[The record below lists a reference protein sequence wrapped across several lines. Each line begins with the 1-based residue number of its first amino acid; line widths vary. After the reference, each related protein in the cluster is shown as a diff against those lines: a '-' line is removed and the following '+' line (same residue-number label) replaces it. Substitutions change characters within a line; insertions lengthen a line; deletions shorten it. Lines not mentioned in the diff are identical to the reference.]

1 MSREDKELKK
11 AEKAAKRAEKKNI
24 KAAKKLAKA
33 NFSPEEKKAKRKNIW
48 SHIWKFFRQLAI
60 EIFAGALIAI
70 GIYNFAVNANFPVSG
85 FSGISLILYKL
96 FHFPMGLSTML
107 MNIPVAILC
116 YKLIGKRFFFS
127 SIRCMIVSS
136 LIVDYLAPLLPT
148 YDGDRLLAAICCG
161 VFSGLGYTLIY
172 MQNSS
177 TGGTDFI
184 IMAVKA
190 LNPHLGI
197 GRITFVTDG
206 LIILVGGLLFSD
218 IDGIIYGVIGS
229 YIIALIADKLMYGIN
244 SGKMTLIVTDQG
256 RDICNVIDDTCGR
269 GSTIIQAEGGYKGDN
284 REVVM
289 CACSDKEMYGLQKA
303 IKEKDPDAFM
313 IVLESNEVHGEGF
326 KTLHLGEKEQ

>member
-1 MSREDKELKK
+1 MSRKNKDKVKV
-11 AEKAAKRAEKKNI
+11 
-24 KAAKKLAKA
+24 KLTK
-33 NFSPEEKKAKRKNIW
+33 EEKKIKRKAFGKKVW
-48 SHIWKFFRQLAI
+48 AFLVQFFM
-60 EIFAGALIAI
+60 EILGGTLVAI

-96 FHFPMGLSTML
+96 FNIPIGLSTII
-107 MNIPVAILC
+107 MNIPVAFLC
-116 YKLIGKRFFFS
+116 YKLIRKKFFFS
-127 SIRCMIVSS
+127 SIRCMVVSS
-136 LIVDYLAPLLPT
+136 LIIDYLAPLLPT

-184 IMAVKA
+184 IMAIKA

-197 GRITFVTDG
+197 GKITFIIDG
-206 LIILVGGLLFSD
+206 LIIIVGGLMFSD

-244 SGKMTLIVTDQG
+244 AGKMTLIVTDEG
-256 RDICNVIDDTCGR
+256 RKLCNVIDETCAR
-269 GSTIIQAEGGYKGDN
+269 GSTIIQAEGGYQGDN

-289 CACSDKEMYGLQKA
+289 CACSDKEMYGVQKA
-303 IKEKDPDAFM
+303 VKKADPNAFM
-313 IVLESNEVHGEGF
+313 IVLDSNEVHGEGF
-326 KTLHLGEKEQ
+326 RTLHLGEKE

>member
-1 MSREDKELKK
+1 MSRKNKDKVKV
-11 AEKAAKRAEKKNI
+11 
-24 KAAKKLAKA
+24 KLTK
-33 NFSPEEKKAKRKNIW
+33 EEKKIKRKAFGKKVW
-48 SHIWKFFRQLAI
+48 AFLVQFFM
-60 EIFAGALIAI
+60 EILGGTLVAI

-96 FHFPMGLSTML
+96 FNIPIGLSTII
-107 MNIPVAILC
+107 MNIPVAFLC
-116 YKLIGKRFFFS
+116 YKLIGKKFFFS
-127 SIRCMIVSS
+127 SIRCMVVSS
-136 LIVDYLAPLLPT
+136 LIIDYLAPLLPT

-184 IMAVKA
+184 IMAIKA

-197 GRITFVTDG
+197 GKITFIIDG
-206 LIILVGGLLFSD
+206 LIIIVGGLMFSD

-244 SGKMTLIVTDQG
+244 AGKMTLIVTDEG
-256 RDICNVIDDTCGR
+256 RKLCNVIDETCAR
-269 GSTIIQAEGGYKGDN
+269 GSTIIQAEGGYQGDN

-289 CACSDKEMYGLQKA
+289 CACSDKEMYGVQKA
-303 IKEKDPDAFM
+303 VKKADPNAFM

-326 KTLHLGEKEQ
+326 RTLHLGEKE